1 MNLSRFATPA
11 VISKEVNMQQIILI
25 FHLLF
30 AVALIA
36 IVLVQQGKGATMG
49 ASFGA
54 GASQTVFGSQ
64 GYGSFLMKVTGGLA
78 LLFFATSLILGF
90 LTAREVKLSHN
101 NSSLS
106 AASQMAKTIQQ
117 PKQAATPQNLKN
129 KPAQKTSS

>member
-1 MNLSRFATPA
+1 
-11 VISKEVNMQQIILI
+11 MQQIILI

-36 IVLVQQGKGATMG
+36 IVLIQQGKGATMG

-64 GYGSFLMKVTGGLA
+64 GYGSFLMKVTGSLA
-78 LLFFATSLILGF
+78 LLFFATSLVLGY
-90 LTAREVKLSHN
+90 LSAKEVRLAHS

-106 AASQMAKTIQQ
+106 NAAQMAKTIQQ
-117 PKQAATPQNLKN
+117 PKQSATTNIK
-129 KPAQKTSS
+129 K

>member
-1 MNLSRFATPA
+1 
-11 VISKEVNMQQIILI
+11 MQEIILI

-36 IVLVQQGKGATMG
+36 VILVQQGKGATMG

-78 LLFFATSLILGF
+78 ILFFVTSLSLGY
-90 LTAREVKLSHN
+90 LSSRAVKLSHQ
-101 NSSLS
+101 NSALS
-106 AASQMAKTIQQ
+106 AASQLAKTIQK
-117 PKQAATPQNLKN
+117 PVNTTKPQK
-129 KPAQKTSS
+129 